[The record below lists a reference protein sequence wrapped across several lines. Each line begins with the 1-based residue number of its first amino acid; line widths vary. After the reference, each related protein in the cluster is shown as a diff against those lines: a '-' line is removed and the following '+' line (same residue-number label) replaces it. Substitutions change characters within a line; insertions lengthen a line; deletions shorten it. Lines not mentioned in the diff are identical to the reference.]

1 MIEKELI
8 EEDKDN
14 LLLLIMIEE
23 EIMMIEVEEVMM
35 KEVEEVMNNLEIIEE
50 IVLIN
55 VDLEI
60 ILASN
65 NLIQD
70 LINYVLQV
78 R

>member
-60 ILASN
+60 ILESN